1 MAKVVKITERDLNR
15 LVQRVIEEQEMEE
28 GIFDP
33 LVNAAQGLKGVW
45 RGEGYDYFKYLSS
58 LRGLTR
64 KLKKLD
70 APNVK
75 IMTQL
80 TDLKNKVMVSK
91 MPPDKRQNLIDT
103 IDKAIGHF
111 NAYSN
116 LINTIEQLATQ
127 RLS

>member
-1 MAKVVKITERDLNR
+1 MGKVVKLTERELNNI
-15 LVQRVIEEQEMEE
+15 VKRVIQEQEMEE

-45 RGEGYDYFKYLSS
+45 RGYGYDYFKYLSS
-58 LRGLTR
+58 LRQLTR

-75 IMTQL
+75 IMDQL
-80 TDLKNKVMVSK
+80 RDLKNKVQGSK
-91 MPPDKRQNLIDT
+91 MPPDKKDNLL
-103 IDKAIGHF
+103 KAIDGAINHF
-111 NAYSN
+111 TVYAN
-116 LINTIEQLATQ
+116 LINTIEQIASQ

>member
-1 MAKVVKITERDLNR
+1 MEKVVKLTERDLNR

-70 APNVK
+70 VPNAK

-80 TDLKNKVMVSK
+80 TDLKNKVSVSK

-116 LINTIEQLATQ
+116 LINTIEQLATH
-127 RLS
+127 RLA

>member
-1 MAKVVKITERDLNR
+1 MAKVVKLTEADLENIVR
-15 LVQRVIEEQEMEE
+15 KVIEEQETQE

-70 APNVK
+70 EPNVK
-75 IMTQL
+75 IMNQL
-80 TDLKNKVMVSK
+80 TDLKNKVTVSK
-91 MPPDKRQNLIDT
+91 MPTSKKQNLIDT
-103 IDKAIGHF
+103 IDKAIAHF
-111 NAYSN
+111 NAYSG
-116 LINTIEQLATQ
+116 LINTIEQLASQ
-127 RLS
+127 KLA

>member
-1 MAKVVKITERDLNR
+1 MSKVIRLTETELNNLVK
-15 LVQRVIEEQEMEE
+15 RVIQEQEMEE

-80 TDLKNKVMVSK
+80 TDLKNKVTVSK

>member
-1 MAKVVKITERDLNR
+1 MSKIIKLTESDLNR

-33 LVNAAQGLKGVW
+33 VVNAYQGLKGVW

-58 LRGLTR
+58 LRGLTQ
-64 KLKKLD
+64 KLKKFD
-70 APNVK
+70 KPNHK
-75 IMTQL
+75 IMSEL
-80 TDLKNKVMVSK
+80 TSLKGKVMGSK

-111 NAYSN
+111 NSYAK
-116 LINTIEQLATQ
+116 LIDTIEQLASQ
-127 RLS
+127 RLA